1 MITITRTDSDNPDFR
16 SLVILLDKDLS
27 ERDGNEHAFYAQFNN
42 INKIKHALVAYKNKQ
57 PVGIGALR
65 QYAENSMEVKRMFV
79 LPGYR
84 GEGIAATILSALET
98 WAKEMNFKTCILETG
113 KKQPEAINLYQKA
126 GYSITENYGQYENV
140 ENSVCMKK
148 EIST

>member
-1 MITITRTDSDNPDFR
+1 MITITRTDSDNNDFR
-16 SLVILLDKDLS
+16 SLVILLDKELS
-27 ERDGNEHAFYAQFNN
+27 ERDGNEHTFYAQFNK
-42 INKIKHALVAYKNKQ
+42 IDKIKHAVVACKNEQ

-65 QYAENSMEVKRMFV
+65 QYAENSIEVKRMFV
-79 LPGYR
+79 LPAHR
-84 GEGIAATILSALET
+84 GEGIAITILTALET

-113 KKQPEAINLYQKA
+113 KKQPEAISLYQKA
-126 GYSITENYGQYENV
+126 GYTITANYGQYENV

>member
-1 MITITRTDSDNPDFR
+1 MITITRTDSDNTDFR
-16 SLVILLDKDLS
+16 SLVILLDKDLG
-27 ERDGNEHAFYAQFNN
+27 ERDGKEHAFYAQFNK
-42 INKIKHALVAYKNKQ
+42 IDKIKHAVVAYKNKQ

-65 QYAENSMEVKRMFV
+65 QYTEDSIEVKRMYV
-79 LPGYR
+79 LPGHR